1 MIEGPAR
8 RMTRSLAAYE
18 ALTACGKLQEDP
30 VQAEVARR
38 LDSLAEAIADHRSKG
53 NGLLGRLGRG
63 RSPEAPRGIY
73 LHGPVGSG
81 KSMLMDLFFEAV
93 DRPKKRRVHF
103 HEFMLEVHRRL
114 HEHRRADREGDPL
127 GPLARDLAAEARILC
142 FDELAVHNIA
152 DAMILSR
159 LFEGLFE
166 NGVVMVATSNFPP
179 ERLYEDGLNRER
191 FLPFIDLLER
201 HLEVIE
207 VDGGTDYRLARL
219 RDLAVYHQPLG
230 PEAQAALERAFAVLT
245 DDAVGGP
252 QVLEVGARQLKVP
265 KAAQG
270 VAWFD
275 FKQLCE
281 QPLGAADYLALTERY
296 HTIILA
302 GIPVLTP
309 ELRNEARRLMTLVD
323 ALYERRVKLIASAA
337 APPHALY
344 AAGDGA
350 FEFRRTASRL
360 AEMQTRAY
368 LESAKAKG
376 RPDSGFAAFALTTD
390 LI

>member
-1 MIEGPAR
+1 MTGP
-8 RMTRSLAAYE
+8 LAAYE

-30 VQAEVARR
+30 VQAEVASRF
-38 LDSLAEAIADHRSKG
+38 DSLAGAIAGYRPKG
-53 NGLLGRLGRG
+53 SNLLGRFGLGR
-63 RSPEAPRGIY
+63 STKAPRGIY

-81 KSMLMDLFFEAV
+81 KSMLMDLFFETV
-93 DRPKKRRVHF
+93 EHPEKRRVHF

-114 HEHRRADREGDPL
+114 HEHRRSDRQGDPL
-127 GPLARDLAAEARILC
+127 GPLAQDLATEAHILC

-166 NGVVMVATSNFPP
+166 NGVVVVATSNFPP

-191 FLPFIDLLER
+191 FLPFIALLER
-201 HLEVIE
+201 YLEVIE
-207 VDGGTDYRLARL
+207 VDGGADYRLARL

-245 DDAVGGP
+245 DDAAGGP
-252 QVLEVGARQLKVP
+252 QILEVGARQLKVP

-309 ELRNEARRLMTLVD
+309 DLRNEARRLMTLVD
-323 ALYERRVKLIASAA
+323 ALYERRVKLVASAA
-337 APPHALY
+337 APPDALY
-344 AAGDGA
+344 TAGDGA

-360 AEMQTRAY
+360 AEMQTRTY
-368 LESAKAKG
+368 IESAKAKG
-376 RPDSGFAAFALTTD
+376 RPDSGLAAFALTTD

>member
-1 MIEGPAR
+1 
-8 RMTRSLAAYE
+8 
-18 ALTACGKLQEDP
+18 
-30 VQAEVARR
+30 
-38 LDSLAEAIADHRSKG
+38 
-53 NGLLGRLGRG
+53 
-63 RSPEAPRGIY
+63 
-73 LHGPVGSG
+73 
-81 KSMLMDLFFEAV
+81 MDLFFEAV
-93 DRPKKRRVHF
+93 DGPTKRRVHF

-114 HEHRRADREGDPL
+114 HERRQGGGEGDPL
-127 GPLARDLAAEARILC
+127 GSVAGELASKAQVLC
-142 FDELAVHNIA
+142 FDEFAVHSIA

-159 LFEGLFE
+159 LFEGLLDR
-166 NGVVMVATSNFPP
+166 GVVVVATSNFPP

-191 FLPFIDLLER
+191 FLPFIDLLEER
-201 HLEVIE
+201 LQVVE

-230 PEAQAALERAFAVLT
+230 PEAQSALERAFAVLT
-245 DDAVGGP
+245 DGARGEP
-252 QVLEVGARQLKVP
+252 QGLEVGTRLLNVP

-275 FKQLCE
+275 FGELCE

-296 HTIILA
+296 HTIILS

-309 ELRNEARRLMTLVD
+309 DRRNEARRLMTLVD
-323 ALYERRVKLIASAA
+323 ALYERRVKLIVSAA
-337 APPHALY
+337 APPDELY

-360 AEMQTRAY
+360 AEMQTRSY
-368 LESAKAKG
+368 IETAKAKG
-376 RPDSGFAAFALTTD
+376 RPDAGFAAFALTTD

>member
-1 MIEGPAR
+1 MTGP
-8 RMTRSLAAYE
+8 MAAYE
-18 ALTACGKLQEDP
+18 ALLAGGKLQEDP
-30 VQAEVARR
+30 VQAEVAAR
-38 LDSLAEAIADHRSKG
+38 LDLLARTLADYRPPRA
-53 NGLLGRLGRG
+53 NGLLGRLGLG
-63 RSPEAPRGIY
+63 RSADAPPGIY
-73 LHGPVGSG
+73 LYGPVGSG

-93 DRPKKRRVHF
+93 DGPIKRRVHF

-114 HEHRRADREGDPL
+114 HERRQGDEGDPL
-127 GPLARDLAAEARILC
+127 GPVAGELASKSQVLC
-142 FDELAVHNIA
+142 FDEFAVHNIA

-159 LFEGLFE
+159 LFEGLLDR
-166 NGVVMVATSNFPP
+166 GVVVVATSNFPP

-191 FLPFIDLLER
+191 FLPFIDLLEER
-201 HLEVIE
+201 LQVVE

-230 PEAQAALERAFAVLT
+230 PEAQTALERAFAVLT
-245 DDAVGGP
+245 DGARGER
-252 QVLEVGARQLKVP
+252 QVLEVGTRRLNVP

-275 FKQLCE
+275 FGELCE

-296 HTIILA
+296 HTIILS

-309 ELRNEARRLMTLVD
+309 DRRNEARRLMTLVD
-323 ALYERRVKLIASAA
+323 ALYERRVKLIVSAA
-337 APPHALY
+337 APPDELY

-360 AEMQTRAY
+360 AEMQTRSY
-368 LESAKAKG
+368 IETAKARG
-376 RPDSGFAAFALTTD
+376 RPDAGFAAFALTTD

>member
-1 MIEGPAR
+1 MTEGPAR

-18 ALTACGKLQEDP
+18 ALTACGKLHEDP

-38 LDSLAEAIADHRSKG
+38 LDSLAGAITDHRPKA
-53 NGLLGRLGRG
+53 NGLLGRLGLG
-63 RSPEAPRGIY
+63 RSSEAPRGIY
-73 LHGPVGSG
+73 LYGPVGSG

-93 DRPKKRRVHF
+93 DRPGKRRVHF

-127 GPLARDLAAEARILC
+127 GPLVRDLAAEARILC

-166 NGVVMVATSNFPP
+166 HGVVVVATSNFAP

-230 PEAQAALERAFAVLT
+230 PKAQAALERAFAALT
-245 DDAVGGP
+245 DDAVGG
-252 QVLEVGARQLKVP
+252 LRFSRWAR
-265 KAAQG
+265 
-270 VAWFD
+270 
-275 FKQLCE
+275 
-281 QPLGAADYLALTERY
+281 
-296 HTIILA
+296 A
-302 GIPVLTP
+302 G
-309 ELRNEARRLMTLVD
+309 
-323 ALYERRVKLIASAA
+323 
-337 APPHALY
+337 
-344 AAGDGA
+344 
-350 FEFRRTASRL
+350 
-360 AEMQTRAY
+360 
-368 LESAKAKG
+368 
-376 RPDSGFAAFALTTD
+376 
-390 LI
+390 